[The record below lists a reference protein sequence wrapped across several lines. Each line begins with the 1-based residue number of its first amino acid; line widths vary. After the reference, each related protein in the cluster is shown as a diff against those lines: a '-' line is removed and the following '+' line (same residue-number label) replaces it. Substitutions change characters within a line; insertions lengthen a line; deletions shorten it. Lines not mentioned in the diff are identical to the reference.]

1 MWNEMAW
8 AYEQDEFK
16 PTVISKEYAFF
27 RDVMDSGH
35 LDDEAIVS
43 LGKLMLKHNIND
55 MREVL
60 EKPEDIQDKFNKIL
74 EKEDINLDYF
84 EDYIMYLPE
93 VLDSLREN
101 IEQNV
106 TLVGGGGVDECL
118 REIELCLD
126 ILDIKYKINN
136 GFVY

>member
-106 TLVGGGGVDECL
+106 TLVGGGRG
-118 REIELCLD
+118 
-126 ILDIKYKINN
+126 
-136 GFVY
+136 